1 MSDEPNTRRGKKSDK
16 ARRNF
21 ELNGKYSAKHV
32 RQMNAATQS
41 SDQPV
46 TPTTAPAKKHEVVD
60 AAHRRYLLPTPNE
73 D

>member
-32 RQMNAATQS
+32 RQMSAVTQS
-41 SDQPV
+41 SDQPA
-46 TPTTAPAKKHEVVD
+46 TPTTAPAKK
-60 AAHRRYLLPTPNE
+60 RRYSSASVLPLFLLPARHV
-73 D
+73 